1 MPERNFN
8 LPLEILL
15 SRKLRGWLSAADAKT
30 TPTPKLR
37 PVTRETGET
46 DCQLSHETNKGCIH
60 CY

>member
-15 SRKLRGWLSAADAKT
+15 SRKLRGRLSRADTKT
-30 TPTPKLR
+30 TFSPKLR
-37 PVTRETGET
+37 PIPRETGKT